1 MQHANSIS
9 LLIQNV
15 ATLLQKQSDQVLQE
29 QLGIGMSQFRI
40 LKIVQANPRLLQR
53 HIADALG
60 QTEASIS
67 RQVKLLYNKQLLSTR
82 INPKNRREHITS
94 LTPKGFQITEAALE
108 VLQISQAPFLDG
120 FSDKQQTE
128 LLELLNTLRYHIF
141 LTSNINSDF

>member
-1 MQHANSIS
+1 MHANSIS
-9 LLIQNV
+9 FLIQGV

-40 LKIVQANPRLLQR
+40 LKIVQANPRMLQR

-67 RQVKLLYNKQLLSTR
+67 RQVKLLHKKQLLKTH

-94 LTPKGFQITEAALE
+94 LTPKGFQITVAALE
-108 VLQISQAPFLDG
+108 VLQVSQSPLVDG
-120 FSDKQQTE
+120 MTEKQQTE
-128 LLELLNTLRYHIF
+128 LLELLGAFRHHIF
-141 LTSNINSDF
+141 LTSNIGSDF

>member
-9 LLIQNV
+9 LLVQSV
-15 ATLLQKQSDQVLQE
+15 ATLLHKQADQALQE
-29 QLGIGMSQFRI
+29 QLGIGMAQFRI

-67 RQVKLLYNKQLLSTR
+67 RQVKILHDKQLLAMR
-82 INPKNRREHITS
+82 LNPKNHREHITT

-108 VLQISQAPFLDG
+108 VLQNSQSPFLEG
-120 FSDKQQTE
+120 FSEKQQNE
-128 LLELLNTLRYHIF
+128 LLEMLTTLRHHIF
-141 LTSNINSDF
+141 LTTDSREDF